1 MGLTEKGGRT
11 DQKVMQKVTHEN
23 LGWMHAERTFSPKSE
38 FSLVDYSCGWN
49 ERPLKAEEV

>member
-11 DQKVMQKVTHEN
+11 DQKVMKKAMHEN
-23 LGWMHAERTFSPKSE
+23 LGWMHPERTFSPKSE